1 MYIFPQLS
9 QFSPRLSI
17 ISKSVIGLLREF
29 GLVRVRQW
37 WVVSPELG
45 KGIALVPQLQPK
57 VWSPITNKEEATWS
71 ASESKQEAELENK
84 KRQDGELR
92 GWTEHD

>member
-1 MYIFPQLS
+1 M
-9 QFSPRLSI
+9 
-17 ISKSVIGLLREF
+17 
-29 GLVRVRQW
+29 
-37 WVVSPELG
+37 VSPELG

-57 VWSPITNKEEATWS
+57 VWSPITNKGEATWS

-92 GWTEHD
+92 G